1 MDKARQSKAESLHE
15 WKSQMADFLLERA
28 QKFGAQQMFTLI
40 GMLTALRVKCDTH
53 IAEIRENRTYPLN
66 QSQISR
72 LTEDMM
78 YRYYQNGKVTV
89 WDLYNGA
96 TELYKADTMD
106 IPALLPQ
113 NRAMVGFLSEQFG
126 I

>member
-1 MDKARQSKAESLHE
+1 MEEKDIKTVKTTRGELRYYRD
-15 WKSQMADFLLERA
+15 WGNYDGGVVMLNA
-28 QKFGAQQMFTLI
+28 QTI
-40 GMLTALRVKCDTH
+40 D
-53 IAEIRENRTYPLN
+53 RTYPLN

>member
-1 MDKARQSKAESLHE
+1 MKNIYQVSK
-15 WKSQMADFLLERA
+15 
-28 QKFGAQQMFTLI
+28 
-40 GMLTALRVKCDTH
+40 
-53 IAEIRENRTYPLN
+53 
-66 QSQISR
+66 IS
-72 LTEDMM
+72 TKIN
-78 YRYYQNGKVTV
+78 RYYQNGKVTV

>member
-1 MDKARQSKAESLHE
+1 MVLHI
-15 WKSQMADFLLERA
+15 M
-28 QKFGAQQMFTLI
+28 I
-40 GMLTALRVKCDTH
+40 
-53 IAEIRENRTYPLN
+53 
-66 QSQISR
+66 
-72 LTEDMM
+72 
-78 YRYYQNGKVTV
+78 YYS
-89 WDLYNGA
+89 YNGA

>member
-1 MDKARQSKAESLHE
+1 MKQIPID
-15 WKSQMADFLLERA
+15 
-28 QKFGAQQMFTLI
+28 AQQMFTLI

-53 IAEIRENRTYPLN
+53 IAEIRENRSYPLN

>member
-1 MDKARQSKAESLHE
+1 
-15 WKSQMADFLLERA
+15 
-28 QKFGAQQMFTLI
+28 
-40 GMLTALRVKCDTH
+40 MLTALRVKCDTH
-53 IAEIRENRTYPLN
+53 IAE
-66 QSQISR
+66 
-72 LTEDMM
+72 M
-78 YRYYQNGKVTV
+78 YRYYQNGKATV

>member
-1 MDKARQSKAESLHE
+1 
-15 WKSQMADFLLERA
+15 MANSINVNGCSVC
-28 QKFGAQQMFTLI
+28 QPG
-40 GMLTALRVKCDTH
+40 
-53 IAEIRENRTYPLN
+53 RENYTSFTAKIGRKSVKRWQYDYRTE
-66 QSQISR
+66 S
-72 LTEDMM
+72 
-78 YRYYQNGKVTV
+78 GKVTV